1 MLMFPFKAT
10 LEEINKDPEN
20 YIDSVF
26 SCLESEF
33 LVMPKG
39 AGFVEYPAFELG
51 YELLKA
57 ATSGFSMLDPVKIY
71 PVTVSKP
78 ISIIVL
84 RTMLGFTPPEW
95 GYVTTQKTGVAVSQ
109 GFIRSLD
116 RKIRMAPDVELT
128 ANGVTKKEWKQWF
141 KRHVNC
147 FLRGHPKSIWIN
159 CID

>member
-20 YIDSVF
+20 YVDSVF

-51 YELLKA
+51 YESLKA

-71 PVTVSKP
+71 PSRFLSQFLSLYFVPCLDLHLRNGGMLRPKKQAWQFP
-78 ISIIVL
+78 RDLFVL
-84 RTMLGFTPPEW
+84 WTE
-95 GYVTTQKTGVAVSQ
+95 
-109 GFIRSLD
+109 RSGWL
-116 RKIRMAPDVELT
+116 RMW
-128 ANGVTKKEWKQWF
+128 N
-141 KRHVNC
+141 
-147 FLRGHPKSIWIN
+147 
-159 CID
+159 